1 MTMPILFFAA
11 GLGTRM
17 GDLVK
22 DQPKPLIRAAGRPL
36 IDHALDFA
44 EIPEIGRRVVNIHY
58 HGDMIRQHLRNK
70 PVLFSDERTALLE
83 TGGGLKKALPMLQ
96 GNPVLTM
103 NTDAVWKGPNP
114 IQKILASWQDHM
126 EALLLLVPKDRAIGH
141 LGKGDF
147 SVANDGQLTRAPGP
161 IYTGLQIIRTD
172 CVARIEKTA
181 FSMNIVWDKI
191 AARNGLYGCVYDG
204 GWCDVGQP
212 ESIPLATSMLHV

>member
-141 LGKGDF
+141 LL
-147 SVANDGQLTRAPGP
+147 SL
-161 IYTGLQIIRTD
+161 IHI
-172 CVARIEKTA
+172 
-181 FSMNIVWDKI
+181 
-191 AARNGLYGCVYDG
+191 
-204 GWCDVGQP
+204 
-212 ESIPLATSMLHV
+212 